1 MKKIPG
7 EFSKS
12 KINMNSGKI
21 KEDLKS
27 MQKEKAIS
35 NIFANKIENA
45 QILIQKRELIVLKL
59 WSLDLGT

>member
-59 WSLDLGT
+59 